1 MLLHDLSRSRLIL
14 HCPIIIFSEDE
25 KQPFSSRIGG
35 SFGGGPLRI
44 TPTGSV
50 SLTLSPHQRDTN
62 TVREEAIVVCTSI
75 VVVQSA

>member
-1 MLLHDLSRSRLIL
+1 MLLYDLSRSRLIL

-50 SLTLSPHQRDTN
+50 SLTLPPHQRDT
-62 TVREEAIVVCTSI
+62 VGEEAIVVCTSI
-75 VVVQSA
+75 EVVQSA